1 MHLTQLSV
9 FLENKPGRLEHVL
22 QVLADEQ
29 IDIVTLTIAELRDF
43 GILRLIV
50 DRPEA
55 AFAALRREHIT
66 CSKTEVLPVAVD
78 IKPGSLLRLLDILSR
93 HEINIEYMYALSGK
107 HESQPIMIFRFEDLA
122 AAREALK
129 EGDCTILSSDAIQN
143 G

>member
-1 MHLTQLSV
+1 MQLMQLSV
-9 FLENKPGRLEHVL
+9 FLENKPGRLEHAL
-22 QVLADEQ
+22 QVLADEH

-66 CSKTEVLPVAVD
+66 ASKTEVLPVAVD

-93 HEINIEYMYALSGK
+93 HQINIEYMYALSGK

-129 EGDCTILSSDAIQN
+129 EGDCTILSCESIQK

>member
-22 QVLADEQ
+22 QVLANEQ

-66 CSKTEVLPVAVD
+66 SSKTEVLPVAVD

-129 EGDCTILSSDAIQN
+129 EGDCTILSCNTIQN